1 VNDVAERGAL
11 IVTIR
16 NTTMTDLTQKYLDK
30 ELVASIP
37 EKLPPDYDE
46 WLDTQQTTM
55 PEMEA
60 MGKVMDEFFNKIFKP
75 F

>member
-1 VNDVAERGAL
+1 MIVAVTGAVN
-11 IVTIR
+11 VTIR

-30 ELVASIP
+30 ELLDSIP
-37 EKLPPDYDE
+37 EKLPPCYDE
-46 WLDTQQTTM
+46 WLNTQVPTM
-55 PEMEA
+55 PELEQ